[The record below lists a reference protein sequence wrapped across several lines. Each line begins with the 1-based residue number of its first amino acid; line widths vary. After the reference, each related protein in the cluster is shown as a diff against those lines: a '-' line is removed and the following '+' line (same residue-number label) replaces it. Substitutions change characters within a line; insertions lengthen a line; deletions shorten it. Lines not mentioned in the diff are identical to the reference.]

1 MKITNQTLVTEFI
14 LVGLTDDPALQV
26 LLFVLFLIVYMI
38 TLLGNVGIVLV
49 IRISPLLHTPM
60 YFFLSYLSFTDV
72 CYSSAIT
79 PNMLVNFLREKKSI
93 SLMGCAA
100 QMYFFASLAT
110 IENLL
115 LAVMAYD
122 RYVAICHPLLYSTI
136 MRNRFCLQL
145 VILVYICGYST
156 ALIHTVFTLRL
167 TFCGSNVINHFY
179 CDVPPVLSLA
189 CVNAYQ
195 SKAVIFALAV
205 LLGTSSLSVT
215 LMSYI
220 YIICTILKIRSAQ
233 GRRKAFSTC
242 ASHLTVVALF
252 YVTVL
257 FIYLRP
263 PSSYSETQNKVVSV
277 FYTVVIPMLNPIIY
291 SLRNREVKEALRKV
305 IHCPGSGSKGDGRA
319 LAN

>member
-1 MKITNQTLVTEFI
+1 MKIMNQTLVTEFI
-14 LVGLTDDPALQV
+14 LVGFTDDPALQV

-72 CYSSAIT
+72 CYSSVIT

-93 SLMGCAA
+93 SFMGCAA
-100 QMYFFASLAT
+100 QMYFFSSFVT

-122 RYVAICHPLLYSTI
+122 RYVAICHPLVYSTL
-136 MRNRFCLQL
+136 MRSRVCLQL
-145 VILVYICGYST
+145 VMLVYTCGYST

-205 LLGTSSLSVT
+205 LLGTSALLVT

-252 YVTVL
+252 YATVF

-291 SLRNREVKEALRKV
+291 SLRNREVKGALRKL
-305 IHCPGSGSKGDGRA
+305 IKYNR
-319 LAN
+319 

>member
-1 MKITNQTLVTEFI
+1 MENMEMVNHTLVAEFI
-14 LVGLTDDPALQV
+14 LVGFTDDPALQV
-26 LLFVLFLIVYMI
+26 ILFGLFFSVYLI
-38 TLLGNVGIVLV
+38 TLLGNMGIIL
-49 IRISPLLHTPM
+49 IIWNSPALQTPM
-60 YFFLSYLSFTDV
+60 YFFLSHLSFTDL
-72 CYSSAIT
+72 CYSTVIT
-79 PNMLVNFLREKKSI
+79 PNMLANFLRQKKSI
-93 SLMGCAA
+93 SVMGCAA

-136 MRNRFCLQL
+136 MRSRICLQM
-145 VILVYICGYST
+145 VIMVYTCGYST
-156 ALIHTVFTLRL
+156 ALIHTVLTVRL
-167 TFCGSNVINHFY
+167 TFCGSNLINHFY

-205 LLGTSSLSVT
+205 LLGTGSLLVT
-215 LMSYI
+215 LLSYT
-220 YIICTILKIRSAQ
+220 YIIVTILGISSST

-242 ASHLTVVALF
+242 ASHLTAVGLF

-277 FYTVVIPMLNPIIY
+277 FYAIVIPMLNPMIY
-291 SLRNREVKEALRKV
+291 SLRNREVKEAFRKV
-305 IHCPGSGSKGDGRA
+305 LKKAPLTVLGKR
-319 LAN
+319 

>member
-1 MKITNQTLVTEFI
+1 MKNMEMVNRTLVAEFI
-14 LVGLTDDPALQV
+14 LIGFTDDPVIQV
-26 LLFVLFLIVYMI
+26 LLFGLFFSVYLI
-38 TLLGNVGIVLV
+38 TLLGNMGIIL
-49 IRISPLLHTPM
+49 IIWISPALQTPM
-60 YFFLSYLSFTDV
+60 YFFLSHLSFTDL
-72 CYSSAIT
+72 CYSSVIT
-79 PNMLVNFLREKKSI
+79 PNMLANFLKQKKSI
-93 SLMGCAA
+93 SVMGCAA

-136 MRNRFCLQL
+136 MRSRICLQL
-145 VILVYICGYST
+145 VIMVYTCGYST
-156 ALIHTVFTLRL
+156 ALIHTVLTVRL
-167 TFCGSNVINHFY
+167 NFCGSNLINHFY

-195 SKAVIFALAV
+195 SKAVIFALAI
-205 LLGTSSLSVT
+205 LLGTGSLLVT
-215 LMSYI
+215 LMSYT
-220 YIICTILKIRSAQ
+220 YIIVTILGISSSR

-242 ASHLTVVALF
+242 ASHFTAVGLF

-277 FYTVVIPMLNPIIY
+277 FYAIVIPMLNPMIY
-291 SLRNREVKEALRKV
+291 SLRNREVKEAFGKV
-305 IHCPGSGSKGDGRA
+305 AMNNR
-319 LAN
+319 